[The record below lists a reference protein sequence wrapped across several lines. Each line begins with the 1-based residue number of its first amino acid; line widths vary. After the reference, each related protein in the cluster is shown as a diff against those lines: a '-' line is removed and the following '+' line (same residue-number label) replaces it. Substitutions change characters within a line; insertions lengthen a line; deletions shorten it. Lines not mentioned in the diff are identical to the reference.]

1 MLYLGGLQDC
11 SFIYCSFIKDV
22 DEMEQ
27 IYNQLVP
34 SCKKVLKILKP
45 DIRDLHEQ
53 TSYDFLKKFIRSL
66 KDAELR
72 SFLRYCIGADV
83 MCFEKI
89 EVTFSNLKG
98 AQRRDYLHMQTND
111 RSTGYMRKS
120 LWIQRRIWISQYFK
134 NWILEYEYSMKEFK
148 GAIMKIEKATKKWS
162 LHVCKVYW
170 KFCIPNIY
178 QFVIINR

>member
-1 MLYLGGLQDC
+1 
-11 SFIYCSFIKDV
+11 
-22 DEMEQ
+22 MEQ

-34 SCKKVLKILKP
+34 SCKKVLKVLKS

-53 TSYDFLKKFIRSL
+53 TSYDFLKKIIRSL

-89 EVTFSNLKG
+89 KVTFSNLKG

-120 LWIQRRIWISQYFK
+120 L
-134 NWILEYEYSMKEFK
+134 
-148 GAIMKIEKATKKWS
+148 
-162 LHVCKVYW
+162 
-170 KFCIPNIY
+170 
-178 QFVIINR
+178 